1 MKTLWTYT
9 WAYLFVVLEKLDRL
23 SDWIAYQVDNN
34 DYLAGAVGALALMA
48 IPYIL
53 GIVDIVVRG

>member
-1 MKTLWTYT
+1 MMKIWTYA
-9 WAYLFVVLEKLDRL
+9 WAYLFEVLEKLDRL